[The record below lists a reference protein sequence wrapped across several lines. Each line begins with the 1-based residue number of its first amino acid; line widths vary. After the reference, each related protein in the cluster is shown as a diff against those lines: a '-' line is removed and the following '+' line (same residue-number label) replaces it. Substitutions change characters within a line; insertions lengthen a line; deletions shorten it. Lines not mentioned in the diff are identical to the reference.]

1 MVVATITVKFKELPQ
16 FGSSSIS
23 LGPQLRPSEA
33 DRALRSE
40 VQIDSREAEGDKHG
54 GSSTGRPSM
63 HMAQNDGAATANH
76 AQDDEDYEFG
86 CRIEEE
92 PPSDDYGI

>member
-1 MVVATITVKFKELPQ
+1 MVVATISVKFKELPQ

-23 LGPQLRPSEA
+23 LGPQLRPPES
-33 DRALRSE
+33 DRALRSA
-40 VQIDSREAEGDKHG
+40 VQKGSRDVEGDKHG
-54 GSSTGRPSM
+54 DSSTGRPSM
-63 HMAQNDGAATANH
+63 HMAQNVGDSTGNH